1 MKNKWLLFFV
11 VVFIGCISAC
21 NIEVKKDN
29 KTEASSNSK
38 IRNGITIH
46 ENGLHV
52 EQAFLLKDDG
62 SLIGD
67 DNKIQVGERVSLRLI
82 IDGWKED
89 NGKVFPEASEK
100 VATSTGIVFLD
111 QPELFSASIPDGTS
125 LENAKFL
132 TLYATITKLEKLYDY
147 FMVSFKVWDKTTNK
161 SLSGSYKLYI

>member
-1 MKNKWLLFFV
+1 MKNYFAYLLFI
-11 VVFIGCISAC
+11 VFISCINSC
-21 NIEVKKDN
+21 TLEVKKDN
-29 KTEASSNSK
+29 NNETASNNK
-38 IRNGITIH
+38 IRNNIEIK
-46 ENGLHV
+46 EAGLHAQ
-52 EQAFLLKDDG
+52 QAFLLKDDG
-62 SLIGD
+62 SLID
-67 DNKIQVGERVSLRLI
+67 DNNKIQVGERVSLRLI

-100 VATSTGIVFLD
+100 IATSTGIVFLD

-147 FMVSFKVWDKTTNK
+147 FLVSFKVWDKTTNK